1 MKILLSFVGSRDPFN
16 PDNSD
21 GPLLSLLSK
30 RKVEKLYIFYTNQ
43 EFWERAKK
51 VQEACMERQ
60 PGIEIRLR
68 EINVYP
74 PTDYEL
80 LFKMMNDECQK
91 IVEENAKEK
100 PDYFIGTDSGTPQMQ
115 TVWFILAQSGL
126 IPATLLQ
133 GVPPEYA
140 QGEYR
145 VKEVNLSLESFPQF
159 VTPDEMQR
167 VLDITTS
174 QRDVFKAERDSL
186 VQDYHFEG
194 IVGENSAFRS
204 VVETAYR
211 AAKSHETVLIRGESG
226 TGKELFAKYIHY
238 NSFRK
243 DKPFIPL
250 NCSAIT
256 ETLAES
262 ELLGHEKGAFTGA
275 DKQRK
280 GSFEQANGGTIFF
293 DEIGDMPVSM
303 QVKLNRVIQEGEL
316 TRVGGSE
323 ETKVDVR
330 IVAATHQ
337 NLEELITTGQFRD
350 DLYGRLQVIELEIPP
365 LRERREDIPLL
376 IQYFLDKL
384 KEEYGKKK
392 KLSKDALR
400 LFLSYPWPRNVRELE
415 NSIRG
420 MYVLSLEDELTFDAL
435 PSNIRM
441 VGNAFEERK
450 SFEVQIPPDDFDLKE
465 HLRELE
471 KSYFLKAIE
480 ICDGNR
486 AKAARLL
493 KIKEPAFR
501 RRAREDFNI

>member
-16 PDNSD
+16 QDNSD

-43 EFWERAKK
+43 EFWEKARQ
-51 VQEACMERQ
+51 VQEVCQERQ
-60 PGIEIRLR
+60 PGIEIKLG
-68 EINVYP
+68 EIDVYP

-80 LFKMMNDECQK
+80 LFKVMNHECQN
-91 IVEENAKEK
+91 ILAENAKEK

-115 TVWFILAQSGL
+115 TTWFILAQSGL
-126 IPATLLQ
+126 VEATLLQ
-133 GVPPEYA
+133 GVPPRFG
-140 QGEYR
+140 QGEYQ
-145 VKEVNLSLESFPQF
+145 VKEVNLSLESFPQILS
-159 VTPDEMQR
+159 PDTIRRE
-167 VLDITTS
+167 LDIFRS
-174 QRDVFKAERDSL
+174 QWEALKAERDSL
-186 VQDYHFEG
+186 VGDYHFEG
-194 IVGENSAFRS
+194 IVRKNSALWS
-204 VVETAYR
+204 VVEKAYR

-337 NLEELITTGQFRD
+337 NLEELIKEGKFRE
-350 DLYGRLQVIELEIPP
+350 DLYYRLKVIPLEVPP
-365 LRERREDIPLL
+365 LRERREDIPIL

-384 KEEYGKKK
+384 KKPNSPPK
-392 KLSKDALR
+392 KLSKDALSV
-400 LFLSYPWPRNVRELE
+400 LLSCPWPGNVRELE
-415 NSIRG
+415 NTIRG
-420 MYVLSLEDELTFDAL
+420 MCALSTENELTLDDL
-435 PSNIRM
+435 PDEILM
-441 VGNAFEERK
+441 VGSAFEAEK
-450 SFEVQIPPDDFDLKE
+450 PIKAQIPADGFDLKE
-465 HLRELE
+465 RLREIE
-471 KSYFLKAIE
+471 KAYFLKAIE
-480 ICDGNR
+480 IANGNK
-486 AKAARLL
+486 AKAARLV
-493 KIKEPAFR
+493 KIEPPAFR
-501 RRAREDFNI
+501 RRARDDFNL